1 MECPNGYTL
10 SLSARA
16 PEHTTP
22 GLIDYELSAISSA
35 RYVQAY
41 KHHRRINGRSNVRLP
56 DSPGHHPNENL
67 RRSSRTETTQMEVER
82 RTVKHFIEMS
92 WGNKTNF
99 SLWCTIY
106 DRGNNTP
113 KLRIQQKQNWPNVFL
128 IPWTNLP
135 SSRIN
140 LLLFLTLFSFRDP
153 SSCPCRKMR
162 SGRWSAQ
169 ARNVGSQ
176 CWLSIL
182 DRWSIEAWMII
193 TGLYWL
199 VILAPKSLP
208 TIGRESLPELSRR
221 SFKFIKILIMT
232 IKFKT

>member
-153 SSCPCRKMR
+153 SSWHLTSNKTL
-162 SGRWSAQ
+162 SAFPKKFLNFILFIFIPSHTSKDL
-169 ARNVGSQ
+169 RVFFCVFPHTFRVG
-176 CWLSIL
+176 W
-182 DRWSIEAWMII
+182 
-193 TGLYWL
+193 
-199 VILAPKSLP
+199 
-208 TIGRESLPELSRR
+208 
-221 SFKFIKILIMT
+221 KI
-232 IKFKT
+232 